1 MNILYIS
8 PRFPYPA
15 DQGDKVVIYNHLKFL
30 SKTNKITLLSLFQN
44 ERELD
49 GISGL
54 SDFCSKIE
62 VYKKRPNLSA
72 LNLIY
77 AVFKTAPFTVIRYYS
92 PKMFKKAK
100 QLIESG
106 GFDVVHAAF
115 YYMGQYVVDKRIT
128 VPKNTAAILDTHN
141 IEYLIY
147 SRFARLAKDPF
158 IKLSTYL
165 EALRIKRYEVPVY
178 KKFDKCIAFSQLDK
192 DNISAL
198 SGASNI
204 VVNPSCIELP
214 ACPAGRPAGD
224 REASSRDEE
233 KNTVLFFGL
242 LNTPAND
249 DAIKFF
255 YENIFPKVKEK
266 IPDVKFVIAGKHPSR
281 YVLNLRRDPCVR
293 FLGKVSDMKGLLKKT
308 ALVIAPLRLGGGT
321 RIKILEAWAAGKAVV
336 STSIGAQGVEAVNG
350 ADITIADSASDFADS
365 VVRLLGDD
373 IKRRQIGEAAFKK
386 AAEYYSP
393 GRIIGNL
400 EAIYKQVLS
409 EKSARR

>member
-30 SKTNKITLLSLFQN
+30 SKTNKITFLSFVQD
-44 ERELD
+44 EKELD
-49 GISGL
+49 GMPGL
-54 SDFCSKIE
+54 SGFCSKIE
-62 VYKKRPNLSA
+62 VYKKRANLSWF
-72 LNLIY
+72 NLLC
-77 AVFKTAPFTVIRYYS
+77 AVFRTEPFTVIRYYS
-92 PKMFKKAK
+92 PEMFKKAK

-106 GFDVVHAAF
+106 EFDVIHTAF
-115 YYMGQYVVDKRIT
+115 YYMGQYVADKRIT
-128 VPKNTAAILDTHN
+128 IPKNTAVILDTHN

-147 SRFARLAKDPF
+147 RRAARLAKNPV
-158 IKLSTYL
+158 IKLLTYL
-165 EALRIKRYEVPVY
+165 EALRIKRYEVPIY
-178 KKFDKCIAFSQLDK
+178 KKFDKCIAFSELDK
-192 DNISAL
+192 NNITGL

-214 ACPAGRPAGD
+214 AAGKEGL
-224 REASSRDEE
+224 SGGEE

-255 YENIFPKVKEK
+255 YKNIFPKVKEK
-266 IPDVKFVIAGKHPSR
+266 VPDVKFVIAGKRASS
-281 YVLNLRRDPCVR
+281 YVLGLRRQPSVR
-293 FLGKVSDMKGLLKKT
+293 FLGLVDDMQGLLRKT
-308 ALVIAPLRLGGGT
+308 ELVVAPLRLGGGT

-336 STSIGAQGVEAVNG
+336 STSIGAQGVEASNG
-350 ADITIADSASDFADS
+350 ADIIIADSASDFANS
-365 VVRLLGDD
+365 VVNLLNNEPA
-373 IKRRQIGEAAFKK
+373 RRQIGTAALKK
-386 AAEYYSP
+386 AAEYYGP

-409 EKSARR
+409 GKLAKQ

>member
-30 SKTNKITLLSLFQN
+30 SRTNRITFLSLFQN
-44 ERELD
+44 EKELD

-62 VYKKRPNLSA
+62 VYKKRPNLSP

-77 AVFKTAPFTVIRYYS
+77 AVFKTVPFTVIRYYS
-92 PKMFKKAK
+92 PKLFKKAK

-106 GFDVVHAAF
+106 GFDMIHTAF

-147 SRFARLAKDPF
+147 SRFARLARNPAV
-158 IKLSTYL
+158 KLLTYL
-165 EALRIKRYEVPVY
+165 EALRIKRYEVPIY
-178 KKFDKCIAFSQLDK
+178 KKFDRCIAFSKLDK
-192 DNISAL
+192 DNIAGL

-214 ACPAGRPAGD
+214 ASG
-224 REASSRDEE
+224 REAPSRGEE
-233 KNTVLFFGL
+233 KNTVFFFGL

-255 YENIFPKVKEK
+255 YENIFSEVKEK
-266 IPDVKFVIAGKHPSR
+266 IPDIKFVIAGKHPSR

-293 FLGKVSDMKGLLKKT
+293 FLGPVDDMKGLLKKT

-336 STSIGAQGVEAVNG
+336 STSIGAQGVEASNG
-350 ADITIADSASDFADS
+350 ADIIIADSASDFANS
-365 VVRLLGDD
+365 VVNLLNNESV
-373 IKRRQIGEAAFKK
+373 RRQIGEAAFRK

-400 EAIYKQVLS
+400 EAIYRQVLS
-409 EKSARR
+409 EKLAKR